1 MIAEQVGTTRDVV
14 KDFVTRV
21 IGCVNKKQKGG
32 QLLQLASVKEG
43 LTMQMYKDL
52 LAAFMKEFPWVE
64 TKGIFYN
71 DTGSK
76 MQKLE
81 GEIAL
86 KMIEWGMNEQI
97 PIIAVHDSFAVQ
109 TKHEQKTWA
118 KMQEFWAEVVEEQ
131 KLRSSCYGLPRQL
144 PFENCFGQDL
154 S

>member
-14 KDFVTRV
+14 KEFITRV

-32 QLLQLASVKEG
+32 QILELASVKEG

-52 LAAFMKEFPWVE
+52 LAAFTKEFPWVE

-71 DTGSK
+71 DTGSR

-81 GEIAL
+81 GDIAL
-86 KMIEWGMNEQI
+86 KMIEWGMNEQM
-97 PIIAVHDSFAVQ
+97 PIIAIHDSFAVQ

-118 KMQEFWAEVVEEQ
+118 RMQQVWQEVVTSYRAMNSVEIIERS
-131 KLRSSCYGLPRQL
+131 KL
-144 PFENCFGQDL
+144 
-154 S
+154 

>member
-1 MIAEQVGTTRDVV
+1 
-14 KDFVTRV
+14 
-21 IGCVNKKQKGG
+21 
-32 QLLQLASVKEG
+32 
-43 LTMQMYKDL
+43 MQMYKDL